1 MATSKDKSK
10 YLSESVRPK
19 RQIQLPTYL
28 SDYQLNVTGH
38 RELTSSHVGNMAAE
52 TTFRS
57 EGEGNTESDGTA
69 KRRPAVD
76 SASAKSESRYTARDE
91 WGAFYIELEDIQAQ
105 LVQDTQLIWSL
116 RD

>member
-1 MATSKDKSK
+1 MATSKDKSE

-76 SASAKSESRYTARDE
+76 SASAKSESDE
-91 WGAFYIELEDIQAQ
+91 WGIFYIELEDIQAQ